1 MLKFPIRSVKSLEEF
16 KSYVSFI
23 ENKIRVLNE
32 VKSMITARISLD
44 KKYSKD
50 VIADST
56 ITVSKRRNLLDG
68 FIIDKVI

>member
-44 KKYSKD
+44 KKYSQD